1 MQADLG
7 QPSASP
13 SDNLARASPEPGS
26 RKRKG
31 LSTSSRGVHSLT
43 PEQLAKKRANDR
55 EAQRAIRERT
65 KKQIETLETKIRE
78 LESQQPYQEL
88 QTVIR
93 QKNIIQ
99 AENEE
104 IRKRLSSIVALI
116 QPILGAQGLT
126 GEPHAPHTMA
136 ILTTEDLASAAHHNA
151 QTAFPADGFMNGQ
164 RPYAPQDGQMQ
175 QGQAGHYPPYNGEAQ
190 NPDTRQWN
198 ASRDALDHQRDNMQ
212 RGLEMDESGDRMNF
226 NVLLDSLGQRPSNIS
241 NPQQSQHQSPDS
253 RSGYPSIS
261 SFPDASPTLPPT
273 PWTALPKN
281 CEPTCPLDNILLNF
295 ITTQRREI
303 EQGGPSSTASTASAP
318 TYPSVA
324 SLLNPTGGHRVDRLS
339 QLMTDVIDKFPSKY
353 THATSQQLRLTNNTD
368 ISGLPE
374 RVATLYF
381 MFSLTR
387 WMITPTQENY
397 DRIPEFFTPRAAQLM
412 VAHPAWIDHI
422 PFPKMRDKLVNSY
435 KDHPFEMFF
444 MPFTSG
450 MSVNWP
456 YDPTDCL
463 ISTSDKED
471 PIINP
476 VFERHIRRLDNW
488 SVGPV
493 LMEQYPDL
501 QDTARVK
508 AVAAEHRKL
517 DQ

>member
-1 MQADLG
+1 MQPDLT
-7 QPSASP
+7 QPSATSP
-13 SDNLARASPEPGS
+13 NGSHHGESPEPAS

-31 LSTSSRGVHSLT
+31 MSTSSRGVASLT
-43 PEQLAKKRANDR
+43 PDQLAKKRANDR

-65 KKQIETLETKIRE
+65 KRTIETLETKIRE

-93 QKNIIQ
+93 QKNAIE
-99 AENEE
+99 AENTE
-104 IRKRLSSIVALI
+104 IRRRLGSIMALI

-126 GEPHAPHTMA
+126 
-136 ILTTEDLASAAHHNA
+136 DLASAAHHNA
-151 QTAFPADGFMNGQ
+151 QSGIGQTTFSTDAFMNGQ
-164 RPYAPQDGQMQ
+164 RPYAPQDGQMP
-175 QGQAGHYPPYNGEAQ
+175 QGQANQYPAFGGEAS
-190 NPDTRQWN
+190 NADNRQWN
-198 ASRDALDHQRDNMQ
+198 ASRDALDTQRDNMQ
-212 RGLEMDESGDRMNF
+212 RGLELDESGEQRLSF
-226 NVLLDSLGQRPSNIS
+226 NSLLDSLGQRAPSV
-241 NPQQSQHQSPDS
+241 PGQLQQAQHHSPDT
-253 RSGYPSIS
+253 RGGYPSIN
-261 SFPDASPTLPPT
+261 SFQDASPTLPQT
-273 PWTALPKN
+273 PWTVLPKN
-281 CEPTCPLDNILLNF
+281 CDPTCPLDNILLNF

-303 EQGGPSSTASTASAP
+303 EQGGGSAASSNVSAP

-339 QLMTDVIDKFPSKY
+339 QLMTDVIDKFPNI
-353 THATSQQLRLTNNTD
+353 AN
-368 ISGLPE
+368 LPE

-397 DRIPEFFTPRAAQLM
+397 ERIPEFFTPR
-412 VAHPAWIDHI
+412 PWIDHI
-422 PFPKMRDKLVNSY
+422 PFPRMRDKLVATY
-435 KDHPFEMFF
+435 KDHPFELFF

-463 ISTSDKED
+463 ISTSEKED

-476 VFERHIRRLDNW
+476 VFERHIRRLENW
-488 SVGPV
+488 SVAPI

-508 AVAAEHRKL
+508 AQAEHRKL
-517 DQ
+517 D